1 MNPVFLPFSPE
12 HIFDE
17 GEPRRALEETVLPAY
32 LPRCRWFGAKARVPE
47 RFGIAE
53 LLTIPKNGPVT
64 EGSPCARMAFVRVEY
79 ADGGAE
85 TYALPLHTIRDAK
98 EAEEFAQKSP
108 EAVVAWLEDG
118 AVLIDAIHE
127 NQFRSGLMNLL
138 ASGEAVPGEFGE
150 VAGIPGK
157 VLPDGAVDFSSR
169 VLKVEQSNS
178 SVIYSD
184 QSGRAQ
190 IFMKLFRKLE
200 EGMNPDVEITRFL
213 SEQNG
218 FPHVPPFAGMLKYRR
233 AEGEPQVLAL
243 ALGMVQNDG
252 DAWAFTLRE
261 VEGFYQRIH
270 ERGVQAPDFVVPGLL
285 DDGPNPEP
293 LIELLE
299 TFAARA
305 WQLGVRTGQMHL
317 ALASESAD
325 TAFAPEPLTLEDQRA
340 LADEIRASGQRA
352 WGLLSAP
359 SSKAVLTNEQLADF
373 QPLESVI
380 LARAEAL
387 ASRPVTAVKTRTHGD
402 YHLGQ
407 VLNTG
412 DDFVIIDFEGEP
424 LRPLSER
431 KAKHSPLRDVAGM
444 LRSFHYAAHSG
455 LGQAQDAAELLP
467 WAEAWAQVTSRLFL
481 NAWRETTA
489 GAAFVPQSVDELRL
503 LLDAFLL
510 EKALYEVAYELNNRP
525 TWVGIPLR
533 GIASVLRE

>member
-1 MNPVFLPFSPE
+1 MNSVSLPYSWE
-12 HIFDE
+12 QIFDE
-17 GEPRRALEETVLPAY
+17 GEPRRALEETALPAY
-32 LPRCRWFGAKARVPE
+32 IPRCRWFGAKARVPE
-47 RFGIAE
+47 RFVIAE
-53 LLTIPKNGPVT
+53 LLTIPKGPRVP
-64 EGSPCARMAFVRVEY
+64 EGEPAARLAFVRVEY
-79 ADGGAE
+79 ADGGTE
-85 TYALPLHTIRDAK
+85 TYALPLHTIPGPNAT
-98 EAEEFAQKSP
+98 AEFAQQHP
-108 EAVVAWLEDG
+108 EALIARLENGG
-118 AVLIDAIHE
+118 AIFDAIHAAH
-127 NQFRSGLMNLL
+127 FRSGLRDLL
-138 ASGEAVPGEFGE
+138 VSGEAVPGEFGE
-150 VAGIPGK
+150 IVGIPGK
-157 VLPDGAVDFSSR
+157 GLPDGAADFPSR

-178 SVIYSD
+178 SIIYSD
-184 QSGRAQ
+184 QTDRAQ

-233 AEGEPQVLAL
+233 PEGEPQVLAL

-261 VEGFYQRIH
+261 VEAFYQRIR
-270 ERGVQAPDFVVPGLL
+270 ERGVQAPDFTVPGLL
-285 DDGPNPEP
+285 DEGANPEP
-293 LIELLE
+293 LIALLG

-317 ALASESAD
+317 ALASESAE

-359 SSKAVLTNEQLADF
+359 ASKAVLTNEQLADF
-373 QPLESVI
+373 QPLEAVI

-387 ASRPVTAVKTRTHGD
+387 ASRPVTSVKTRTHGD

-431 KAKHSPLRDVAGM
+431 KAKRSPLRDVAGM

-455 LGQAQDAAELLP
+455 LGQAQHAAQLLP

-481 NAWRETTA
+481 KAWRETTA

>member
-1 MNPVFLPFSPE
+1 MNSVSLPYSWE
-12 HIFDE
+12 QIFDE
-17 GEPRRALEETVLPAY
+17 GEPRRALEETALPAY

-47 RFGIAE
+47 RFVIAE
-53 LLTIPKNGPVT
+53 LLTIPKGPRVP
-64 EGSPCARMAFVRVEY
+64 EGEPAARLAFVRVEY

-85 TYALPLHTIRDAK
+85 TYALPLHTIPGPNAT
-98 EAEEFAQKSP
+98 AEFAQQHP
-108 EAVVAWLEDG
+108 EALIARLENGG
-118 AVLIDAIHE
+118 AIFDAIHAAH
-127 NQFRSGLMNLL
+127 FRSGLRDLL
-138 ASGEAVPGEFGE
+138 VSGEAVPGEFGE
-150 VAGIPGK
+150 IVGIPGK
-157 VLPDGAVDFSSR
+157 GLPEGAADFPSR

-178 SVIYSD
+178 SIIYTELNSRRD
-184 QSGRAQ
+184 R

-213 SEQNG
+213 SEQHG

-261 VEGFYQRIH
+261 VEGFYQRMR
-270 ERGVQAPDFVVPGLL
+270 ERGVQAPDFTVPGLL
-285 DDGPNPEP
+285 DAGANPEQ
-293 LIELLE
+293 LIQLLG
-299 TFAARA
+299 TFAARV

-359 SSKAVLTNEQLADF
+359 ASKAVLSNEQLADF
-373 QPLESVI
+373 QPLETVI
-380 LARAEAL
+380 LARAEA
-387 ASRPVTAVKTRTHGD
+387 
-402 YHLGQ
+402 
-407 VLNTG
+407 
-412 DDFVIIDFEGEP
+412 
-424 LRPLSER
+424 
-431 KAKHSPLRDVAGM
+431 
-444 LRSFHYAAHSG
+444 
-455 LGQAQDAAELLP
+455 
-467 WAEAWAQVTSRLFL
+467 WAQVTNRLFL